1 MNRDARN
8 SESSHEGDT
17 ISRNAVFAFAT
28 QMSTAAFTAALTI
41 YLVRALGPAGYGT
54 LSLAVGVTGVL
65 LRPSGAGTSH
75 AAGRFVAERYGDMK
89 GIAAVLGM
97 ALPIRLM
104 TAASVSVALFALAGP
119 ISDVYDAPELA
130 WPLRGVA
137 IAFFGQ
143 SITEFMRTIFVS
155 LRRTSS
161 GFKLILS
168 ESAMEFV
175 ATIALVAFGGGVT
188 GAAFGRAVGYVFGAA
203 IGVFLLA
210 RLLGRSPLFGRG
222 PSPVRRREFMNYA
235 GAMLIV
241 TGAGSLFS
249 YLDVLLIG
257 AFLTT
262 TAVGLYSAPLRL
274 IALVQYPARALAQG
288 VAPRMARHPDDPPNV
303 AALERAIGYVV
314 ILQAGVV
321 AFLTLWAD
329 PIVSLLLGSEFSES
343 AEVLRAL
350 GPFIFMT
357 AVGSLLTS
365 PLNYAGEGRRRI
377 PISIA
382 TVVLNVAI
390 DLVLI
395 PEMGILGAA
404 VGTDVAYA
412 LYGGSHL
419 WLCHRLLGLPLRPLA
434 ATAARALVAAGAMA
448 AVLALVG
455 TGSLSPLQ
463 WLVGLPVA
471 GAAFVAALLAT
482 RELSPG
488 EIRAMVRLLAKTLR
502 RG

>member
-1 MNRDARN
+1 M
-8 SESSHEGDT
+8 
-17 ISRNAVFAFAT
+17 
-28 QMSTAAFTAALTI
+28 
-41 YLVRALGPAGYGT
+41 
-54 LSLAVGVTGVL
+54 
-65 LRPSGAGTSH
+65 
-75 AAGRFVAERYGDMK
+75 
-89 GIAAVLGM
+89 
-97 ALPIRLM
+97 
-104 TAASVSVALFALAGP
+104 
-119 ISDVYDAPELA
+119 
-130 WPLRGVA
+130 
-137 IAFFGQ
+137 
-143 SITEFMRTIFVS
+143 
-155 LRRTSS
+155 
-161 GFKLILS
+161 
-168 ESAMEFV
+168 
-175 ATIALVAFGGGVT
+175 
-188 GAAFGRAVGYVFGAA
+188 GYVFGAVHR
-203 IGVFLLA
+203 GVPA
-210 RLLGRSPLFGRG
+210 GQAPG
-222 PSPVRRREFMNYA
+222 PVADLPEGTEPRRRREFMNYA

-249 YLDVLLIG
+249 YLDMLLIG

-262 TAVGLYSAPLRL
+262 AAVGLYSAPLRL

-288 VAPRMARHPDDPPNV
+288 VAPRMARHPDDPPNI

-321 AFLTLWAD
+321 AFLALWAD

-434 ATAARALVAAGAMA
+434 ATAARAFVAAGAMA